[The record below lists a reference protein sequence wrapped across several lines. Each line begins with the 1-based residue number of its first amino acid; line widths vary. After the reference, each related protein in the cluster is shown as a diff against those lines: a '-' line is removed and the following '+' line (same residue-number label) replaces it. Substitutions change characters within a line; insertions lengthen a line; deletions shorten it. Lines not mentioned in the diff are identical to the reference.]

1 MFMNQFENN
10 TISMHCDF
18 TALYHSIS
26 SKLEEFKDY
35 ISKLLVNENSQLLEQ
50 YSYYYNA
57 LFELLSIFDEF
68 KNECRALLKTNRII
82 EYVFKRNK
90 LTPELGYYVN
100 NVWKSFSNLLKSK
113 LNLLKG
119 NVSNEDYE
127 NAYSKFRDELTTHSD
142 DFYSKIYVQTHEF
155 DDEINQIRSILF

>member
-1 MFMNQFENN
+1 MNQFENN

-26 SKLEEFKDY
+26 SKLEEFKKF
-35 ISKLLVNENSQLLEQ
+35 ISKLLVNENSQLLDQ

-57 LFELLSIFDEF
+57 LFELLSLFDEF

-82 EYVFKRNK
+82 EYIFRQKK
-90 LTPELGYYVN
+90 LTPYLRHYVN

-119 NVSNEDYE
+119 NISNEDYE
-127 NAYSKFRDELTTHSD
+127 NAYSKFRDELSINST
-142 DFYSKIYVQTHEF
+142 DFYSEIYVQTHEF
-155 DDEINQIRSILF
+155 DDEIRQIKTILF

>member
-1 MFMNQFENN
+1 MNQFENY

-18 TALYHSIS
+18 ATLYRSIS
-26 SKLEEFKDY
+26 SKLEEFKKY
-35 ISKLLVNENSQLLEQ
+35 ISRLLVNENSQLLGQ

-68 KNECRALLKTNRII
+68 KSECRALLKTNRII
-82 EYVFKRNK
+82 EYVFKHEK
-90 LTPELGYYVN
+90 LTPELGHYVN

-119 NVSNEDYE
+119 NISNEEYE
-127 NAYSKFRDELTTHSD
+127 TTYSKFRDELSISSEY
-142 DFYSKIYVQTHEF
+142 FYSEIYVQTHEF
-155 DDEINQIRSILF
+155 DDELNQIRSILF